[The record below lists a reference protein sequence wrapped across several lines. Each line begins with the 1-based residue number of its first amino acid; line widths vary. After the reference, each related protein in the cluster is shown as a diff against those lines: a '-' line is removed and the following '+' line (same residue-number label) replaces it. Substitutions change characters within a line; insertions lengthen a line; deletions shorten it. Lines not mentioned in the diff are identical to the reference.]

1 MDRDEFLSY
10 IKSGKLSLNIATRLF
25 SRVLCNRA

>member
-10 IKSGKLSLNIATRLF
+10 IKSGKLSLNIATRLL
-25 SRVLCNRA
+25 VEYCVT